1 VPHIAANDDQGAT
14 MATPENVEPQAGQ
27 SDRLTADRLA
37 YPIDEFASAL
47 GVGRSKLYAEIK
59 AGRLK
64 AKKLGSRTL
73 IKATDGQAYLDSL
86 PDMAA

>member
-1 VPHIAANDDQGAT
+1 
-14 MATPENVEPQAGQ
+14 MATTENAEPKDGQ
-27 SDRLTADRLA
+27 LNRHARRALAARDRLA
-37 YPIDEFASAL
+37 YPIDEFAEAV
-47 GVGRSKLYAEIK
+47 GIGRSKLYAEIR

-73 IKATDGQAYLDSL
+73 IMATDGDAYLDSL

>member
-1 VPHIAANDDQGAT
+1 
-14 MATPENVEPQAGQ
+14 MATPENAEPQAGQ
-27 SDRLTADRLA
+27 SDRLTSGRLA
-37 YPIDEFASAL
+37 WPLDEFADAV
-47 GVGRSKLYAEIK
+47 GIGRSKLYAEIR

-73 IKATDGQAYLDSL
+73 IKATDAQAYLDAL

>member
-1 VPHIAANDDQGAT
+1 VAS
-14 MATPENVEPQAGQ
+14 PENAEPQTGRSDRFT
-27 SDRLTADRLA
+27 SDRLAW
-37 YPIDEFASAL
+37 PIDEFADAV
-47 GVGRSKLYAEIK
+47 GIGRSKLYAEIR